1 MDYQRIFILLGLAV
15 TAYLLILAWNN
26 DYNRTP
32 VETDVVTR
40 SATNT
45 DVSTTEL
52 PSPAAGMDAV
62 QATDG
67 VQETNIVPELDVVP
81 DLDPVSPTQPAQQIA
96 PDTGRLVQVETDV
109 FSLTIDT
116 LGGDITYVSL
126 PEFPNSLD
134 TPDNPFVLVD
144 PRNSYSAQS
153 GLIGSDGTDNTS
165 GRPLYTTVSHYYSLD
180 DKDQLTVVLTLPDAG
195 DGLVLRKEFEFNR
208 SDYLIRINYTVE
220 NQTDKDW
227 SAAIFAQIK
236 RDGQDPFNM
245 DSNLMGMKP
254 YIGGATWTPDTPYQ
268 KLEFEDLEE
277 ELYKDRFANGYM
289 AMVQHYFVSAFIPEG
304 DGENTYQAR
313 KLPGQDIYLLGFTT
327 PVWTVPRGGIDSRGV
342 QFYTGPKD
350 QYRLKEITR
359 GLDLT
364 IDYGFLWWLAQ
375 PLFYLL
381 TFIQGYVINWGI
393 AIILLTCIVRLLL
406 YPLSAAGLRSNAK
419 MRKVQPQMV
428 RLKEKYGDDRQK
440 FSQEMM
446 NLYKKEG
453 ANPLGG
459 CFPILLQMPVF
470 IALYWVLLESVEI
483 RQAPFALWIK
493 DLSAMDPY
501 FVLPILMGISMY
513 FVTLMQPEPP
523 DPMQAKIFKMM
534 PIVFTFFFLWFPA
547 GLVLYWL
554 ASNILSILQQWY
566 VTRKLEAG
574 G

>member
-165 GRPLYTTVSHYYSLD
+165 GRPLYTTVSHYYNLD

-289 AMVQHYFVSAFIPEG
+289 AMVQHYFVSA
-304 DGENTYQAR
+304 
-313 KLPGQDIYLLGFTT
+313 L
-327 PVWTVPRGGIDSRGV
+327 
-342 QFYTGPKD
+342 YTGRRWREYLSGTKTAWTGYLPARIYD
-350 QYRLKEITR
+350 TRVDGTQGGNRFQRSTILYRTERSVSSK
-359 GLDLT
+359 GDN
-364 IDYGFLWWLAQ
+364 
-375 PLFYLL
+375 
-381 TFIQGYVINWGI
+381 QGIGSDH
-393 AIILLTCIVRLLL
+393 RLRISLVAGSATV
-406 YPLSAAGLRSNAK
+406 LSADFHSGIRHQLGYRHHPADMHCPVAVVSIVGCWIEIK
-419 MRKVQPQMV
+419 RKDAQSAAAD
-428 RLKEKYGDDRQK
+428 GTT
-440 FSQEMM
+440 
-446 NLYKKEG
+446 EG
-453 ANPLGG
+453 K
-459 CFPILLQMPVF
+459 
-470 IALYWVLLESVEI
+470 I
-483 RQAPFALWIK
+483 R
-493 DLSAMDPY
+493 
-501 FVLPILMGISMY
+501 
-513 FVTLMQPEPP
+513 
-523 DPMQAKIFKMM
+523 
-534 PIVFTFFFLWFPA
+534 
-547 GLVLYWL
+547 
-554 ASNILSILQQWY
+554 
-566 VTRKLEAG
+566 
-574 G
+574 

>member
-180 DKDQLTVVLTLPDAG
+180 NKDQLTVVLTLPDAG
-195 DGLVLRKEFEFNR
+195 DGLVLRKEFQFTK

-327 PVWTVPRGGIDSRGV
+327 PEWTVPRGGIDSRGV

-350 QYRLKEITR
+350 QYRLQEITR

-381 TFIQGYVINWGI
+381 TFIQGYVVNWGI